1 MFKLAALLTAL
12 AAASVSAQQA
22 VPASPTIAQA
32 PAGKGLPTVMVP
44 PLTTPADAETS
55 AGHTRALGLQVAN
68 VIAADLRSTGAA
80 LILGPDNARVYSY
93 PEVTGPLFSA
103 WRTLGAKML
112 VTGFVQARQDGRLTI
127 GCYLYDVAQGREL
140 ARKGFVVPID
150 EWRRGAHRCSD
161 AILGGL
167 TGKPGTF
174 DSRIAYVAE
183 SGPAWERIKRVA
195 LMDADGSNHQY
206 LTSGGMPVFGPQ
218 TAPTGDRIA
227 YTALFNR
234 MPQVRVIEVAS
245 GAERSLTPAGVIG
258 FGPAF
263 TPDGQRIV
271 YSAAVNGNTDLYVVD
286 AAGGLPQRLTITPG
300 ADTSP
305 SFSPDGKQIVFESD
319 RSGSSQL
326 YVMNSDGSEQRR
338 ISFGGNRYSAPAW
351 SPDGD
356 SIAFAKADP
365 RGSGIGI
372 ITRGGSEERMLT
384 ANPLDDGPSWA
395 PGGQALIFYRPD
407 PSAGRSQLLTVQ
419 LSGGDPRPVL
429 TPQDGS
435 DPNWSAVQQ

>member
-1 MFKLAALLTAL
+1 MLKLAALLTAL
-12 AAASVSAQQA
+12 AAASVSAQQT
-22 VPASPTIAQA
+22 VPASPTVAQA

-55 AGHTRALGLQVAN
+55 AGHTRALGLQVAQI
-68 VIAADLRSTGAA
+68 IAADLRSTGAA

-140 ARKGFVVPID
+140 ARKGFVVPME

-161 AILGGL
+161 AILTGL

-183 SGPAWERIKRVA
+183 SGPAWERIKRIAV
-195 LMDADGSNHQY
+195 MDADGSNHQY
-206 LTSGGMPVFGPQ
+206 LSSGAAPVFAPQ
-218 TAPTGDRIA
+218 AAPTGDRIA
-227 YTALFNR
+227 YTAVLNR
-234 MPQVRVIEVAS
+234 KPQVRVIEPAT
-245 GAERSLTPAGVIG
+245 GAERALAPAGLIS

-263 TPDGQRIV
+263 TPDGKRIV
-271 YSAAVNGNTDLYVVD
+271 YSAAVNGNTDLYAVD

-300 ADTSP
+300 ADVNP
-305 SFSPDGKQIVFESD
+305 SVSPDGKRIVFESD

-326 YVMNSDGSEQRR
+326 YVMNADGSDQRR

-351 SPDGD
+351 SPDGG

-372 ITRGGSEERMLT
+372 MSVTGSDEKMLT
-384 ANPLDDGPSWA
+384 ANPLDDGASWA
-395 PGGQALIFYRPD
+395 PSGQALIFYRPD
-407 PSAGRSQLLTVQ
+407 VAAGRSQLLTVQ
-419 LSGGDPRPVL
+419 LSGGDARAIL

-435 DPNWSAVQQ
+435 DPSWSAVQQ